1 MMPATGATV
10 RLDNPAFIE
19 ELQQAAISPIHTIEQ
34 TDT

>member
-1 MMPATGATV
+1 MIPATGASVLLEDPT
-10 RLDNPAFIE
+10 FIE